1 MFMEDNNIIAI
12 YNRDKK
18 VALEVF
24 DSFMAKTN
32 AFMNKLAIEE
42 GRYKECDG
50 KKLEGEVVDAM
61 KRNCAGT
68 PFRESDI
75 DLISGQHFPDIVA
88 GRHYGVEVKSTKT
101 NKWVSTGS
109 SIIESTREVGV
120 EHIYMLFGKLG
131 GNPVEFR
138 CKPYQDCL
146 YDIAVTHSPRYLIN
160 MDISSEKTIF
170 SKMKV
175 DYDSFRNADNSI
187 EIARKYYADKAAK
200 EGKSEM
206 PWWLSKDVTVP
217 PTLKLWVKGVFTK
230 KEEELFRAQLLML
243 FPKEICNSDYK
254 RSALWLCTRM
264 GVLKSNI
271 RDLYTAGGKITL
283 HGVVCPRIIQWI
295 ITLAPIVQDLLEDEE
310 WCSDLNIYNPELL
323 SSSSPIEKWAMQI
336 SEQYPKLKDLKKWIL
351 QTVRHG

>member
-1 MFMEDNNIIAI
+1 MEDNNIIAI

-24 DSFMAKTN
+24 DLFMAKTN

-50 KKLEGEVVDAM
+50 KKLEWEVVDAM
-61 KRNCAGT
+61 KRNCVGT
-68 PFRESDI
+68 PFHESDI

-88 GRHYGVEVKSTKT
+88 GRHYGVEVKSTKS

-217 PTLKLWVKGVFTK
+217 PTLKLWGKGVFTK
-230 KEEELFRAQLLML
+230 KQEELFRAQLMML

-254 RSALWLCTRM
+254 RSALWL
-264 GVLKSNI
+264 
-271 RDLYTAGGKITL
+271 
-283 HGVVCPRIIQWI
+283 
-295 ITLAPIVQDLLEDEE
+295 
-310 WCSDLNIYNPELL
+310 
-323 SSSSPIEKWAMQI
+323 
-336 SEQYPKLKDLKKWIL
+336 
-351 QTVRHG
+351 